1 MNAPARAAGTGRPT
15 GPALSAPPAPAAP
28 VVPASLPT
36 LPSLP
41 ALPSLPRVLTD
52 PGPARA
58 VLVAAAP
65 QLWLV
70 DTTAYRDHAARHAPG
85 TLDAQELARAA
96 EFALSADRDSYVCA
110 HVALRRLL
118 GAYLGLA
125 PREVTVERAPCAHCD
140 EPHGRPVLPGG
151 ALHFSL
157 SHCTGISLLAFA
169 DAPVGV
175 DVEELVRP
183 EVIAETADVLHPRE
197 AAELALLPAPAR
209 PLAFTRVW
217 TRKEAYLKGLGV
229 GLSEDPAADYV
240 GTGPVPARMPG
251 WSLADVTV
259 PEGHCAALALRL
271 PSDA

>member
-1 MNAPARAAGTGRPT
+1 M
-15 GPALSAPPAPAAP
+15 AL
-28 VVPASLPT
+28 VTRQLLLPER
-36 LPSLP
+36 LS
-41 ALPSLPRVLTD
+41 D

-58 VLVAAAP
+58 VLVAASP

-70 DTTAYRDHAARHAPG
+70 DTTDYRVHAARHAPR

-96 EFALSADRDSYVCA
+96 EFVRAADRDSYVCA

-157 SHCTGISLLAFA
+157 SHCAGISLLAFA
-169 DAPVGV
+169 AAPVGV
-175 DVEELVRP
+175 DVEELVASRTIP
-183 EVIAETADVLHPRE
+183 ELSDVLHPRE
-197 AAELALLPAPAR
+197 AAELAVLPAGERSP
-209 PLAFTRVW
+209 AFTRVW

-229 GLSEDPAADYV
+229 GLSENPAADYV
-240 GTGPVPARMPG
+240 GSGPVPAPLPG
-251 WSLADVTV
+251 WTLTDVLV
-259 PEGHCAALALRL
+259 PEGHCAALALRT
-271 PSDA
+271 PRSGRPGRGPE

>member
-1 MNAPARAAGTGRPT
+1 MAATALGGTLVPRRLT
-15 GPALSAPPAPAAP
+15 G
-28 VVPASLPT
+28 
-36 LPSLP
+36 
-41 ALPSLPRVLTD
+41 

-58 VLVAAAP
+58 VVVPASP

-70 DTTAYRDHAARHAPG
+70 DTSAYRGHAARHAPG

-96 EFALSADRDSYVCA
+96 EFVRAADRDGYVCA

-118 GAYLGLA
+118 GAYLGLG
-125 PREVTVERAPCAHCD
+125 PREVTIERAPCAHCD

-157 SHCTGISLLAFA
+157 SHCTGLSLLAFA

-175 DVEELVRP
+175 DVEELVAP
-183 EVIAETADVLHPRE
+183 GVIAETADVLHPRE
-197 AAELALLPAPAR
+197 AAELAALPAAER
-209 PLAFTRVW
+209 SLAFTRVW

-240 GTGPVPARMPG
+240 GSGPVPAGPPG
-251 WSLADVTV
+251 WSLTDVRV
-259 PEGHCAALALRL
+259 PEGHYAAVALRR
-271 PSDA
+271 

>member
-1 MNAPARAAGTGRPT
+1 MNAPARAAGTARPAGT
-15 GPALSAPPAPAAP
+15 ALS
-28 VVPASLPT
+28 T
-36 LPSLP
+36 LP
-41 ALPSLPRVLTD
+41 ALPSVPRVLTD

-96 EFALSADRDSYVCA
+96 EFALAADRDSYVCA

-183 EVIAETADVLHPRE
+183 EVIADTADVLHPRE

-271 PSDA
+271 PPDA